1 MMGTG
6 GQTDQIRQVV
16 VTGMGA
22 CCHLGDDLEAM
33 SGLLRKG
40 DTLPFVPYDVAVEYG
55 ARCQIIGPYT
65 GAVSDEALGITKKH
79 SRFMGRASR
88 LALKAARLAL
98 SHSQIDPKGIGI
110 VVGAGTGDVDTHVEV
125 LRKLDATKRMRRVGP
140 AVIPRIMSSTVT
152 ANLVNILQSSG
163 PSLTVSAACAGG
175 AYNIIIASQMIQLG
189 VIDGALVGGVE
200 AADPHFF
207 AGFDAMRAFNSQ
219 DNDNPQRASRP
230 YAADRQ
236 GFIFGEGAGMLVL
249 ESRDAAERRGAKV
262 LGIVDGYG
270 MSSDG
275 DGEMVA
281 PNESG
286 AVVAMEHALSNAN
299 CPADS
304 VGYINTHG
312 TSTPLG
318 DVSEVRAIRR
328 AFGSHRPVY
337 SSTKGYT
344 GHTITAAGAIEAIFT
359 VQMLR
364 GGWIAP
370 SVNASP
376 LDAQLEDYPPLQTPI
391 DLDLKR
397 AMSCSFGFGGTN
409 AALILSR
416 EDA

>member
-1 MMGTG
+1 
-6 GQTDQIRQVV
+6 
-16 VTGMGA
+16 MGA
-22 CCHLGDDLEAM
+22 CCHLGDDLAAM
-33 SGLLRKG
+33 SRLLRHG
-40 DTLPFVPYDVAVEYG
+40 HTLPFLPYDVAVEYD

-65 GAVSDEALGITKKH
+65 GDLSDEALGITKKQ

-88 LALKAARLAL
+88 VALKAARLAL

-110 VVGAGTGDVDTHVEV
+110 VVGSGTGDVDTHIDV

-140 AVIPRIMSSTVT
+140 AVIPKIMSSTVT
-152 ANLVNILQSSG
+152 ANLVNVLQSTG

-207 AGFDAMRAFNSQ
+207 AGFDAMRAFNAQ
-219 DNDNPQRASRP
+219 DNDNPHRASRP

-249 ESRDAAERRGAKV
+249 ESRDAAKRRGAQV

-281 PNESG
+281 PNENG
-286 AVVAMEHALSNAN
+286 AVAAMEHALKNAN

-304 VGYINTHG
+304 IGYVNTHG

-318 DVSEVRAIRR
+318 DVSEIHAIRR
-328 AFGSHRPVY
+328 AFGAHRPVY

-344 GHTITAAGAIEAIFT
+344 GHTITAAGALEAIFT

-376 LDAQLEDYPPLQTPI
+376 IDPKLEDYPPLQTPMDI
-391 DLDLKR
+391 VLNR

-409 AALILSR
+409 AALILAR
-416 EDA
+416 DGA